1 MANSY
6 KFVKLR
12 SGLCAVQHKE
22 LTLFGK
28 EWVTLAAFKHCEVRM
43 KKIAKLL
50 NECEEISE
58 KYGIKR
64 NQET

>member
-1 MANSY
+1 MASSY

-12 SGLCAVQHKE
+12 NRLCAVQHKE
-22 LTLFGK
+22 PTLFGE
-28 EWVTLAAFKHCEVRM
+28 EWMTVAAYRHCEVRM

>member
-22 LTLFGK
+22 PTLFGDA
-28 EWVTLAAFKHCEVRM
+28 WVTVAAFKACEVRM
-43 KKIAKLL
+43 KMIAKLL
-50 NECEEISE
+50 NECEKISE
-58 KYGIKR
+58 KYDTTRHI
-64 NQET
+64 ET